1 MRLLLLLLPLLAI
14 VSAERKNY
22 DGHQVLRVGPLDDQS
37 YFVLRDLQ
45 MTSNALDFWREPAPG
60 QTTDINIPPEGLDAV
75 KAWLEEKGISYSI
88 MIEDLGPLSRSNEAK
103 KLVDFAPKLGSKY
116 AMDWDDYHD
125 HNTLND
131 FIAALADANEWAS
144 IIPIGESYEGR
155 KMNVLAI
162 TKAGPGAPN
171 IWIEA
176 GIHAREW
183 ISPAVASFI
192 IRELVEDYAEHPSYI
207 DNINWYYLPSANPDG
222 YEYSINQD
230 RYWRKNRAPNSGSS
244 CYGTDLNRNWGFHWG
259 ETGVS
264 FDPCSEI
271 YCGSAAFDQPES
283 ANIRDFVTTLDPLPV
298 LGHTFHSYSQ
308 LWLWPYGYDYGA
320 YPENYKEVQQLAID
334 ASDALFQVHG
344 TVFDPINSADLY
356 PAAGAS
362 DDWYKSLGMRYAF
375 TTELRDT
382 GHYGFELPKSQ
393 IIPSGEEMWAAF
405 EVVIDRVQQ
414 TAAEEKANSNQ

>member
-1 MRLLLLLLPLLAI
+1 MGSQVSSLWQRMRLLLILPFLAVAI
-14 VSAERKNY
+14 AQKRSY
-22 DGHQVLRVGPLDDQS
+22 DGHQVLRVGPLDDES

-45 MTSNALDFWREPAPG
+45 MTSNALDFWTEPAPG
-60 QTTDINIPPEGLDAV
+60 RTTDINIPPEGLASV

-88 MIEDLGPLSRSNEAK
+88 MIEDLGPLSESNHPK
-103 KLVDFAPKLGSKY
+103 KLEDFVPKAGSKY

-131 FIAALADANEWAS
+131 FIAALADANDFAS
-144 IIPIGESYEGR
+144 IIPIGESY
-155 KMNVLAI
+155 
-162 TKAGPGAPN
+162 
-171 IWIEA
+171 
-176 GIHAREW
+176 
-183 ISPAVASFI
+183 
-192 IRELVEDYAEHPSYI
+192 I
-207 DNINWYYLPSANPDG
+207 DNINWYFLPSANPDG

-264 FDPCSEI
+264 FDPCSEV

-283 ANIRDFVTTLDPLPV
+283 ANIRDFVLTLDPLPV

-320 YPENYKEVQQLAID
+320 YPENYKEVRQLAID

-362 DDWYKSLGMRYAF
+362 DDWYKSIGCRYAF

-382 GHYGFELPKSQ
+382 GHYGFELPKEQ
-393 IIPSGEEMWAAF
+393 IIPSGEEMWAGF

-414 TAAEEKANSNQ
+414 TIAEEKAKKNL

>member
-1 MRLLLLLLPLLAI
+1 MGVFTWESQVSSLWQRMRLLLILPLLAVTI
-14 VSAERKNY
+14 AQKRSY
-22 DGHQVLRVGPLDDQS
+22 DGHQVLRVGPLDDES

-45 MTSNALDFWREPAPG
+45 MTSNALDFWTEPAPG
-60 QTTDINIPPEGLDAV
+60 RTTDINIPPEGLASV
-75 KAWLEEKGISYSI
+75 KAWLEEKGISFSI
-88 MIEDLGPLSRSNEAK
+88 MIEDLGPLSESNQPK
-103 KLVDFAPKLGSKY
+103 KL
-116 AMDWDDYHD
+116 
-125 HNTLND
+125 
-131 FIAALADANEWAS
+131 EAS
-144 IIPIGESYEGR
+144 MQWTGTTTTTTTPSMTSSLPSPTPTTSPASFPSAR
-155 KMNVLAI
+155 V

-171 IWIEA
+171 IWLEA

-183 ISPAVASFI
+183 ISPAVATFI
-192 IRELVEDYAEHPSYI
+192 VRELVEDYAEHPSYI
-207 DNINWYYLPSANPDG
+207 DNINWYFLPSANPDG

-244 CYGTDLNRNWGFHWG
+244 CYGTDLNRNWEFHWA

-264 FDPCSEI
+264 FDPCSEV

-283 ANIRDFVTTLDPLPV
+283 ANIRDFVLTLDPLPV
-298 LGHTFHSYSQ
+298 LGHSFHSYSQ

-320 YPENYKEVQQLAID
+320 YPENYKEIQQLAID

-382 GHYGFELPKSQ
+382 GHYGFELPPSQ
-393 IIPSGEEMWAAF
+393 IIESGEEIWAAF

-414 TAAEEKANSNQ
+414 P